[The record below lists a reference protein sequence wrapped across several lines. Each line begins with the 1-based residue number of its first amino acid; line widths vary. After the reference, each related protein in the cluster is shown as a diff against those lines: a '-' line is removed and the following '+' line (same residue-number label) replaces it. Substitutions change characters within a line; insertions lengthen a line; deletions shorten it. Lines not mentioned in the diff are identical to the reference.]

1 MADWNNHRVQKFNAD
16 GEYLM
21 TFGRGGSGPGSLR
34 HPSGV
39 AVDGDGDVYVVDWM
53 NQRVVIYDSEAKPLT
68 HLRGDAADVS
78 KWAQMTI
85 DANPDMQRRRRQMY
99 NLEEQQ
105 RVFVMPVACAFD
117 QTANRLIVC
126 DTQRDRLQ
134 IYHKE
139 SNYLDPQQNL

>member
-1 MADWNNHRVQKFNAD
+1 M
-16 GEYLM
+16 
-21 TFGRGGSGPGSLR
+21 
-34 HPSGV
+34 
-39 AVDGDGDVYVVDWM
+39 DGDGDVYVADWM

-68 HLRGDAADVS
+68 HLRGDAAEVS

-99 NLEEQQ
+99 DLEEQQ

-117 QTANRLIVC
+117 REANRLIVC

-134 IYHKE
+134 IYHKD
-139 SNYLDPQQNL
+139 SNYIDPQQNL